1 MNEAVNLRR
10 RIIVIELDP
19 PEEAAM
25 NARHRVRIEEEVE
38 RGGTRMTDC
47 VPEEGERKARGTS
60 RVQRRS
66 ASTATRGGRRR

>member
-1 MNEAVNLRR
+1 LRR
-10 RIIVIELDP
+10 RIIVIEQPLDP

-25 NARHRVRIEEEVE
+25 NARHRVRIEEVE